1 MRLRAITYIKGIIDI
16 TGITGIT
23 GVSGVKRQGTRADRF
38 SPSLRTPSTIP
49 MSSVVA
55 LTALIA
61 VSLAGCQAAAGGG
74 QTGGATASP
83 PAPTAPTATATATAT
98 ATPQPACVQLDPG
111 ATPFTGING
120 VSGLKLPAGAYIA
133 GGSQSGGGAGQ
144 YHVTT
149 YHACVPGNEAAI
161 DGPSGSTFSHL
172 QAAGWS
178 LNNLFPDPSNN
189 AYLDYCSNS
198 HNCLNTNG
206 AGGPFTFL
214 GFDQYASHAG
224 GYTTF
229 RLQVATI
236 AAPAC
241 LNDPQYYS
249 GTPKYTLYYDG
260 SGASSSGPARNHF
273 QMPPGTRVSTFQGG
287 GTAGSTYVYFCSA
300 GTQASVL
307 NFLKQ
312 AMSNDGW
319 SISSAT
325 ASGFSASTGSGPTYT
340 IGVDVQNPNNYY
352 LRVFAPM

>member
-1 MRLRAITYIKGIIDI
+1 MRLRAITFIKGII
-16 TGITGIT
+16 GIIGIT
-23 GVSGVKRQGTRADRF
+23 GVARKGTLADRF
-38 SPSLRTPSTIP
+38 IPSLGAPSTVP

-61 VSLAGCQAAAGGG
+61 VSLVGCQSTAGGT
-74 QTGGATASP
+74 QTGGVTSSP
-83 PAPTAPTATATATAT
+83 PTATATATAT

-111 ATPFTGING
+111 ATPFTSLNG
-120 VSGLKLPAGAYIA
+120 VSGLNLPAGAYMN
-133 GGSQSGGGAGQ
+133 GGAQSGGGAGQ

-149 YHACVPGNEAAI
+149 YTACIPGNEAAI
-161 DGPSGSTFSHL
+161 DGASGSTIAQL
-172 QAAGWS
+172 QTAGWS

-198 HNCLNTNG
+198 HNCLNTKG
-206 AGGPFTFL
+206 SGSPFTFL
-214 GFDQYASHAG
+214 GFDQYANHPG

-229 RLQVATI
+229 RLQVATV

-260 SGASSSGPARNHF
+260 SSASPSGPSRNHF

-307 NFLKQ
+307 SFLKQ
-312 AMSNDGW
+312 SMATDGW
-319 SISSAT
+319 TISGAS

-340 IGVDVQNPNNYY
+340 ISVDVQNPNNYY
-352 LRVFAPM
+352 LRVFIPM